1 MQYINPEILYT
12 IPASLFSAE
21 PDLLVT
27 GLIPARTIHHIFEG
41 NLLCFPSVR
50 KYSVS
55 RSVVAEVL
63 RQAELAI
70 VVAYE
75 KTHYSIRFERS

>member
-27 GLIPARTIHHIFEG
+27 GLIPARTVHHVFEG

-50 KYSVS
+50 KYSI
-55 RSVVAEVL
+55 L
-63 RQAELAI
+63 RYSALKELGLGKAAI
-70 VVAYE
+70 VV
-75 KTHYSIRFERS
+75 IL